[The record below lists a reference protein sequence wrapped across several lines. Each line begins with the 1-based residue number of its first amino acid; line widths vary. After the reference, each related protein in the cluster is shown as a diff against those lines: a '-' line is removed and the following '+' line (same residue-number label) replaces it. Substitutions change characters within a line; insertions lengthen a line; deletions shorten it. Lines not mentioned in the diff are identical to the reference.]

1 MDEQMEECLMTRD
14 ETKILLSRME
24 ASFPSWNPQV
34 PLNVRVD
41 TWHEYLHKC
50 DYSQALAAMR
60 SYIISDTSG
69 FPPTIGKF
77 IEVMQNLYGKRSLS
91 ESDAW
96 GMVLKALSNSIQNYR
111 EEFYKLPVDVQR
123 AVGNPIQL
131 RQWAMIEDFSGN
143 SMKYIESSFK
153 KSFSKEH
160 RAVRES
166 MIAGIPV
173 KKEMSKISNNVDK
186 RTKEHGEK
194 NTEISETI
202 AKKIEETKRKLK
214 RV

>member
-1 MDEQMEECLMTRD
+1 MEGCLMTRD
-14 ETKILLSRME
+14 ETKMLLSRME
-24 ASFPSWNPQV
+24 ASFPSWNSQV
-34 PLNVRVD
+34 PIDIRVD
-41 TWHEYLHKC
+41 TWHEYLQKC
-50 DYSQALAAMR
+50 EYSQALAAMR

-96 GMVLKALSNSIQNYR
+96 GMVLKALSNSISNYR

-123 AVGNPIQL
+123 AVGNPMQL

-166 MIAGIPV
+166 MIAGIPA
-173 KKEMSKISNNVDK
+173 KKEMPKISNNEDK
-186 RTKEHGEK
+186 ETKEYAEK

>member
-1 MDEQMEECLMTRD
+1 MEGCLMTRD

-34 PLNVRVD
+34 PLNIRVD
-41 TWHEYLHKC
+41 TWHEYLQKC
-50 DYSQALAAMR
+50 EYSQALAAMR

-96 GMVLKALSNSIQNYR
+96 ALVLKALSNSISNYR

-123 AVGNPIQL
+123 AVGNPMQL

-143 SMKYIESSFK
+143 SIKYIESSFK

-166 MIAGIPV
+166 MIAGIPI
-173 KKEMSKISNNVDK
+173 KKETPK
-186 RTKEHGEK
+186 RLSSSSENTKEREEK

-202 AKKIEETKRKLK
+202 AKKIEETKRRL
-214 RV
+214 RMI